1 MAAAVT
7 QVRPESSAK
16 LGTSDGDTLARV
28 GGVASLDIGNNGVD
42 TRGSRPRAIGIGHT
56 MSVTPQSKCP

>member
-16 LGTSDGDTLARV
+16 LGTGDGDTLARV

-42 TRGSRPRAIGIGHT
+42 TRGSRPRAIGIGDT
-56 MSVTPQSKCP
+56 L